1 MELINNRS
9 TLPTIRL
16 SNPLAIAVADKYG
29 PAEHF
34 IRKFNPDK
42 AGYCARH
49 LPEAIA
55 NDCPAMVVAVMA
67 YGEPSIT
74 ALLITHISATVV
86 RMGEEMQMTP
96 EDVRFIAEGIL
107 GNEKARL
114 LTMAGILGFFYRMA
128 CGEFKIYGAITP
140 RKFLECFNEY
150 AEQLV
155 HIERL
160 LRADVAKV
168 REQQEKQEHDAV
180 AITFDEWKSLRGYG
194 DEMNDPLNFKKKPND
209 GKRLENE

>member
-29 PAEHF
+29 PAENF

-55 NDCPAMVVAVMA
+55 NDCPSLVVASIA
-67 YGEPSIT
+67 YGEQVTT
-74 ALLITHISATVV
+74 ALLATHITVAIV
-86 RMGEEMQMTP
+86 RMGEEAQMTAD
-96 EDVRFIAEGIL
+96 DVRFIAEGIL

-114 LTMAGILGFFYRMA
+114 LTMASVLAFFYRMA
-128 CGEFKIYGAITP
+128 CGEFKIYGKLTP
-140 RKFLECFNEY
+140 RTFLEAFSEY
-150 AEQLV
+150 AEKALATERQLKA
-155 HIERL
+155 E
-160 LRADVAKV
+160 VAKLKE
-168 REQQEKQEHDAV
+168 RQAQQEHDAI
-180 AITFDEWKSLRGYG
+180 AMTYDEYKQLCGI
-194 DEMNDPLNFKKKPND
+194 DDDNPLEHYERIKTD
-209 GKRLENE
+209 

>member
-9 TLPTIRL
+9 TLPTIRH

-29 PAEHF
+29 PAENF

-55 NDCPAMVVAVMA
+55 NDCPTMVVAAMA

-114 LTMAGILGFFYRMA
+114 LTMASVLAFFYRMA
-128 CGEFKIYGAITP
+128 CGEFKIYGKLTP
-140 RKFLECFNEY
+140 RTFLEAFNEY
-150 AEQLV
+150 AEKALATERQLKAEAAKLK
-155 HIERL
+155 ERQ
-160 LRADVAKV
+160 A
-168 REQQEKQEHDAV
+168 QQEHDAV
-180 AITFDEWKSLRGYG
+180 AITFNEWISLRGYG
-194 DEMNDPLNFKKKPND
+194 DEMNDPLNYANMD
-209 GKRLENE
+209 

>member
-1 MELINNRS
+1 MKLINTRS
-9 TLPTIRL
+9 TLPTIRH

-29 PAEHF
+29 AAENF

-55 NDCPAMVVAVMA
+55 NDCPTMVVATMA

-114 LTMAGILGFFYRMA
+114 LTMAGILAFFYRMA
-128 CGEFKIYGAITP
+128 CGEYKIYGKLTP
-140 RKFLECFNEY
+140 RTFLEAFNGY
-150 AEQLV
+150 AEKALATERQLKA
-155 HIERL
+155 E
-160 LRADVAKV
+160 VAKS
-168 REQQEKQEHDAV
+168 RERQAQQEHDAI
-180 AITFDEWKSLRGYG
+180 AITYDEYKQLCGI
-194 DEMNDPLNFKKKPND
+194 DDDNP
-209 GKRLENE
+209 LENYERIKTD

>member
-1 MELINNRS
+1 MKLINNRS
-9 TLPTIRL
+9 SLPTSQ
-16 SNPLAIAVADKYG
+16 SNPFALAVFENYG
-29 PAEHF
+29 SAENF
-34 IRKFNPDK
+34 VRKFNPDK
-42 AGYCARH
+42 AGYCSRH

-55 NDCPAMVVAVMA
+55 NDCPSLAVASVA
-67 YGEPSIT
+67 YGEQVTT
-74 ALLITHISATVV
+74 ALLATHITVAIV
-86 RMGEEMQMTP
+86 RMGEEAQMTAD
-96 EDVRFIAEGIL
+96 DVRFIAEGIL

-155 HIERL
+155 HTERL

-194 DEMNDPLNFKKKPND
+194 DEMNDPLNYANMDSRKN
-209 GKRLENE
+209 